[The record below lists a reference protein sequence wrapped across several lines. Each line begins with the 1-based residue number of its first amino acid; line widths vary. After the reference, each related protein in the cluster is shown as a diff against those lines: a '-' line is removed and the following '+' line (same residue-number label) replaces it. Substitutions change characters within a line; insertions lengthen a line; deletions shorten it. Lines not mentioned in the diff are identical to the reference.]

1 MLRSPPR
8 IILCS
13 SSSPEHKVGK
23 GGKSMAIW
31 LEFCVSTKRF
41 RGSQKSISV
50 VELMVLDCESGD
62 GEGESEGQELMERG
76 SEAWLA
82 VTDGGWINTT
92 DTTNSLDP
100 RHFIFAFNSF

>member
-1 MLRSPPR
+1 
-8 IILCS
+8 
-13 SSSPEHKVGK
+13 
-23 GGKSMAIW
+23 
-31 LEFCVSTKRF
+31 
-41 RGSQKSISV
+41 
-50 VELMVLDCESGD
+50 MVLDCESGD

-100 RHFIFAFNSF
+100 RHFKSRFGFLRTHNIQFMAYNQELENKINKKRLKIERKIETQ